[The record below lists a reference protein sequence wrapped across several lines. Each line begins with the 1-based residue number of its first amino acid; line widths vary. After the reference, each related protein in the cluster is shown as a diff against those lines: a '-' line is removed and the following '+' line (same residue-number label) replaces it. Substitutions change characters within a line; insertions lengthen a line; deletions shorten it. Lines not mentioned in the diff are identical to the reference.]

1 MQSATCNSR
10 GFCRDFDNNHCEGC
24 MNYETE
30 RKQIANKFTI
40 KDIKSGYIVKLRN
53 GDLFMAMRAGD
64 FEKIFCNDIGSYYL
78 ASGYNEKTLK
88 RLARYDNEHDIVEV
102 YGLVEKGYY
111 HKANN
116 LSIYHRPLLWKRSE
130 PVKMTVEEINEKLG
144 YEVEIVANT
153 ERR

>member
-53 GDLFMAMRAGD
+53 GHLFMAMRAGD
-64 FEKIFCNDIGSYYL
+64 FEKIFCNDIGNYYV
-78 ASGYNEKTLK
+78 ASGYNEKTLE
-88 RLARYDNEHDIVEV
+88 RLARYDNENDIVEV
-102 YGLVEKGYY
+102 YGLIKKGYY
-111 HKANN
+111 DDALALCVDN
-116 LSIYHRPLLWKRSE
+116 RPLLWKRSE

-144 YEVEIVANT
+144 YEVEIVASN